1 MDFYEE
7 LRMQEKE
14 RIVDSLATENQMLQ
28 EPKTPTKEQIDEVTS
43 LACMK
48 HKGYSDCCECVLA
61 SVGECDLVWL
71 PAFAEAI
78 ITEWEKIRNKPN

>member
-1 MDFYEE
+1 MKETPYDKGYEQGYAE
-7 LRMQEKE
+7 AMEAVRKTK
-14 RIVDSLATENQMLQ
+14 I
-28 EPKTPTKEQIDEVTS
+28 TPTKEQIDEVTS

-78 ITEWEKIRNKPN
+78 ITEWEKIRNSPN